1 MIIIVIHSSSAMG
14 MRHLL
19 HYIGADT
26 AGPTAC
32 FLVTAYYRPA
42 NDIYKYSVIRRAICV
57 MLLNCHY
64 FGGNKS
70 QPVIN

>member
-1 MIIIVIHSSSAMG
+1 MAMW
-14 MRHLL
+14 HLL
-19 HYIGADT
+19 HYRGADT

-42 NDIYKYSVIRRAICV
+42 NDIYKYSVIHRTICV

-64 FGGNKS
+64 FGGNNS
-70 QPVIN
+70 QWVIN